1 MNEWT
6 SEEHTNEQTNEW
18 INEWTSGWVNDWMSE
33 WVSEWMNE
41 RMDEWMHES
50 MTCGYISEIQVI
62 YKWIGKSQIIYKKH
76 SDQIMKFTKQGIYGR
91 SVHYVGMSVVMLV
104 CRSIRPFVKQAIQ
117 SLNLL

>member
-1 MNEWT
+1 MNERM
-6 SEEHTNEQTNEW
+6 SELTNERVGRWVNDW
-18 INEWTSGWVNDWMSE
+18 INEWLNE
-33 WVSEWMNE
+33 WVSERVSEWTNE
-41 RMDEWMHES
+41 RMDEWMHEW

-76 SDQIMKFTKQGIYGR
+76 SDQIMKCTKQGIYCQ
-91 SVHYVGMSVVMLV
+91 SVNSFGMSVVMLV